1 MARGIIL
8 FHLQDAT
15 GMLCQSGAKKSLVQA
30 LVVYGQNKLLPTLG
44 NAGMR
49 TMLSFGF
56 EKKKT

>member
-1 MARGIIL
+1 
-8 FHLQDAT
+8 
-15 GMLCQSGAKKSLVQA
+15 MLCQSGAKTPLAQA
-30 LVVYGQNKLLPTLG
+30 LVVYGQSKLHPTPG

>member
-1 MARGIIL
+1 MARGIIQ
-8 FHLQDAT
+8 FHQQDAT
-15 GMLCQSGAKKSLVQA
+15 GMLCQSGAKKPLAQA
-30 LVVYGQNKLLPTLG
+30 LVVYGQSKLLPTPE